1 MDKESEIFCSGF
13 PLLHNWRCRLHYFFS
28 TVICNLRTIC
38 RLIGFVNLVKIVPL
52 LQKPAKII
60 LGIDPGTL
68 LMGYGIIEVAS
79 GKMILREMQTLRL
92 PAKKDNHE
100 RLHLIHQKVAQL
112 IIQYQPHEF
121 AIEAP
126 FFGKNVQ
133 SMLKLGRAQGVAIA
147 AAIHAGIPVTEY
159 SPRKVKQSITGN
171 GNADK
176 VQVWKMLRSLL
187 NLQEEPDYYDA
198 TDALAIAVC
207 HHFQMNPLMEKPA
220 KKFKGWEEFLKNR
233 KVTVTQRK

>member
-1 MDKESEIFCSGF
+1 MQ
-13 PLLHNWRCRLHYFFS
+13 N
-28 TVICNLRTIC
+28 
-38 RLIGFVNLVKIVPL
+38 
-52 LQKPAKII
+52 PAKII

-68 LMGYGIIEVAS
+68 LMGYSIIEIRN
-79 GKMILREMQTLRL
+79 GKVTMKEMQTLRL
-92 PAKKDNHE
+92 SGKKDNHE
-100 RLHLIHQKVAQL
+100 RLHLIHKKVSEL
-112 IIQYQPHEF
+112 IGIYRPGEF

-147 AAIHAGIPVTEY
+147 AAMSAGIPVTEY

-176 VQVWKMLRSLL
+176 EQVWKMLKELL
-187 NLQEEPDYYDA
+187 KLKEEPEYFDA

-207 HHFQMNPLMEKPA
+207 HHFQMNPLLTKISA
-220 KKFKGWEEFLKNR
+220 KSFNGWDDFVKKNP
-233 KVTVTQRK
+233 QRLSKK